1 MVIQDD
7 AEFKDFI
14 QMQDKIV
21 DRFIQVLGLADIRP
35 RSAFYKEDRSITRLP
50 DIGLPS
56 PNFVLG
62 KTFKQIT
69 RSLVR
74 DGRLDL
80 SVLKTVEYL
89 STKDVPAPKPQN
101 KTTKVVELPT
111 CEAVCVKMKKYK
123 QGSKSVALGPA
134 INDCLESY
142 LEQCGLL
149 P

>member
-7 AEFKDFI
+7 AEFKEFI

-21 DRFIQVLGLADIRP
+21 DRFIRVLGLADVQS

-62 KTFKQIT
+62 KTFKLIQK
-69 RSLVR
+69 SLMR

-80 SVLKTVEYL
+80 STLKTVEYL
-89 STKDVPAPKPQN
+89 STKDISAPKPQN
-101 KTTKVVELPT
+101 KPTTVVELPT
-111 CEAVCVKMKKYK
+111 CDAVYVKMKKYK

-134 INDCLESY
+134 INDTLESY
-142 LEQCGLL
+142 LE
-149 P
+149 